1 MPSNVNVPSTV
12 NVGKTSNPKNF
23 WKRFFLSSILFEY
36 GQQHLWVDWWLLLS
50 VSCFSNFNAL
60 HTVLMNVNVRNTSI
74 AKNVVNNNFFCF
86 SYYLIRFSTIC
97 GLVDGWCCL
106 YVVIEH
112 WFEMVLAGLGLQCRA
127 WCPRDHDVC
136 INVSCLFY
144 RMKHWLCPNTGTPIK
159 LPLFH
164 VWKKCLLIL
173 SEKWKQLNPPEP
185 LAPFPAGICD
195 RASLMDFGF

>member
-1 MPSNVNVPSTV
+1 MVNSICGLIDDCCYLYLVFPTLMPSIQCWWMSMWEIPASQRT
-12 NVGKTSNPKNF
+12 
-23 WKRFFLSSILFEY
+23 
-36 GQQHLWVDWWLLLS
+36 LW
-50 VSCFSNFNAL
+50 
-60 HTVLMNVNVRNTSI
+60 TTI
-74 AKNVVNNNFFCF
+74 

-144 RMKHWLCPNTGTPIK
+144 RMKHWLWPNTGTPIK